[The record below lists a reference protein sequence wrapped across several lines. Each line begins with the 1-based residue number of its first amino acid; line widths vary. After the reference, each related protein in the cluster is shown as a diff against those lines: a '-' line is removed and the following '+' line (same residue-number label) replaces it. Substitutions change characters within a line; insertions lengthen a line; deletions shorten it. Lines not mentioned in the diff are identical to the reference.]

1 MRRVYNAHGR
11 RMRTLTSRS
20 NRSGPRW
27 GRRALGAL
35 GCAALVLAVGNRR
48 AHGADVA
55 VSGPSE
61 CADANAIT
69 EQVSDILGRRL
80 AELPGIDFEITLAR
94 RGSTWHLRLD
104 ALEADKGGGPPVRRS
119 RELQAATCAELVD
132 AAAVGIA
139 MSVRALTESE
149 RPAPAPPDAIALPP
163 RPAPSP
169 PPPPSDVAR
178 PTTTSRLALAG
189 RLAVVGDA
197 GALPAPAI
205 GIELGA
211 VLALR
216 WVRIGLSGTALAPRD
231 AQTAGG
237 AGGEVDLIDGA
248 LEILRTRQRRPPSA
262 VRLRRIRARPAV
274 RGRDWDHAAT
284 ARHRPLGGGAGGAGG
299 GFPVGPRLVL
309 AIRAGAG
316 VPLSRPQFVING
328 STPVH
333 RPAPVVARAAAG
345 VELEF

>member
-1 MRRVYNAHGR
+1 
-11 RMRTLTSRS
+11 MRTLTSRS
-20 NRSGPRW
+20 NRSVPRCW
-27 GRRALGAL
+27 RRAVGAL

-48 AHGADVA
+48 AHGAGVA
-55 VSGPSE
+55 VSGPTE

-69 EQVSDILGRRL
+69 EQVGDLLGRRL
-80 AELPGIDFEITLAR
+80 AEVPGIDFEINLAR

-149 RPAPAPPDAIALPP
+149 RPAPAPPDAVASPP
-163 RPAPSP
+163 HPAPAP
-169 PPPPSDVAR
+169 PPPLSDVAR
-178 PTTTSRLALAG
+178 PATTSRSALAG
-189 RLAVVGDA
+189 RVAVVGDA

-205 GIELGA
+205 GIEIGA
-211 VLALR
+211 ALRLR

-237 AGGEVDLIDGA
+237 AGGEVGLIYGA
-248 LEILRTRQRRPPSA
+248 IEICAPASNRRVQVFGCSGFELGRLSA
-262 VRLRRIRARPAV
+262 EGIGIMRPRLGTALWEAARAE
-274 RGRDWDHAAT
+274 
-284 ARHRPLGGGAGGAGG
+284 LGV

-316 VPLSRPQFVING
+316 VPLSRPQFVIDG

>member
-1 MRRVYNAHGR
+1 M
-11 RMRTLTSRS
+11 
-20 NRSGPRW
+20 
-27 GRRALGAL
+27 

-48 AHGADVA
+48 AHGAGVA

-61 CADANAIT
+61 CADTNAIT
-69 EQVSDILGRRL
+69 EQVSDLLGRRL
-80 AELPGIDFEITLAR
+80 AEVPGIDFEINLAR

-104 ALEADKGGGPPVRRS
+104 ALEADKRGGAPVRRS

-149 RPAPAPPDAIALPP
+149 RPAPAPPDTVASPP
-163 RPAPSP
+163 PPAPP

-178 PTTTSRLALAG
+178 PATTGRSALAG

-205 GIELGA
+205 GIEIGA
-211 VLALR
+211 VLPLR
-216 WVRIGLSGTALAPRD
+216 RVRIGLSGTALAPRD

-237 AGGEVDLIDGA
+237 AGGEVDLIYGA
-248 LEILRTRQRRPPSA
+248 IEICAPASDRR
-262 VRLRRIRARPAV
+262 VQLF
-274 RGRDWDHAAT
+274 GC
-284 ARHRPLGGGAGGAGG
+284 G
-299 GFPVGPRLVL
+299 GFELGRLSAEGIGIMRPRLGTALWEAARAELGVGFPIGPRLVL

-333 RPAPVVARAAAG
+333 RPAAVVARAAAG